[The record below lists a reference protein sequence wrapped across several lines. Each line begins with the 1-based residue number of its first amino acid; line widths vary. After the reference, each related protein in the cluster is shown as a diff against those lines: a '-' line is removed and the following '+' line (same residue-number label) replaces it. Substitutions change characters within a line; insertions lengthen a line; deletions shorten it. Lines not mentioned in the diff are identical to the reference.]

1 MKKLGID
8 YGDSRIGIALSD
20 SLNILASGKETYKT
34 HGFNYDIA
42 YIEKFAKDNNVD
54 VVIFGLP
61 INMDGT
67 LGERAEKTKEFA
79 EKFSAKSGIKI
90 EYVDERLTT
99 VESERRLIEIGTRRD
114 KRKEVIDMVAATII
128 LQSYLDKV
136 KK

>member
-128 LQSYLDKV
+128 LQAYLDKV